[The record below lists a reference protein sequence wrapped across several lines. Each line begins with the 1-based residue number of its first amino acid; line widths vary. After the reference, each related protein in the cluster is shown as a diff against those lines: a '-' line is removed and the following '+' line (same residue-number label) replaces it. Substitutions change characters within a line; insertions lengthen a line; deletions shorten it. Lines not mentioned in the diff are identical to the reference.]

1 MVLRPFTPPV
11 ESRLGLGGIMAAALH
26 MYRAAPWPVMVVALV
41 TALPVAVLM
50 AAGDLAY
57 GPAQGT
63 SAETLRTLIQ
73 LIPAA
78 LLAPIS
84 TAATTVIA
92 VDLLHRAPTDA
103 SRALESVAE
112 RFWPMAA
119 VSAITVT
126 GLAAGLFALIIPGLV
141 LLILWLFAAQ
151 VVLLERRGVRE
162 AFRRSVALVRGAFWW
177 TLGGFLAISLTVGL
191 AGRLAGSLTGLGTDR
206 LPGDLRI
213 VAAAAATLVV
223 SVLVQPVANLAFSLM
238 YAERHLVREGRWPA
252 PAPVP
257 DPAD

>member
-1 MVLRPFTPPV
+1 MPHPFTPPQ
-11 ESRLGLGGIMAAALH
+11 EGRLGLGGIMAAALV
-26 MYRAAPWPVMVVALV
+26 MYRAAPWPLVTVALV
-41 TALPVAVLM
+41 TALPVTVFVATSE
-50 AAGDLAY
+50 LAY
-57 GPAQGT
+57 GPPVGT
-63 SAETLRTLIQ
+63 SAESLRTLVQ
-73 LIPAA
+73 LLPAA

-92 VDLLHRAPTDA
+92 IDLLRGRPTSA

-126 GLAAGLFALIIPGLV
+126 GLAVGLFALIIPGLI

-191 AGRLAGSLTGLGTDR
+191 AAKLVESLTGQGTDR
-206 LPGDLRI
+206 LSGDVRI
-213 VAAAAATLVV
+213 AGAAVVTLAV
-223 SVLVQPVANLAFSLM
+223 STVLQPVANLCFALM
-238 YAERHLVREGRWPA
+238 YAERHLASEGRWPHPMRHAEA
-252 PAPVP
+252 PA
-257 DPAD
+257 